1 MKKLIYLIAS
11 ILFALTSV
19 YGVYDIFVTKQD
31 DLVASIMAVLFAA
44 FLAWLFMHLFLKTER
59 HRAAD
64 DAAQTA
70 QVFERLKQI

>member
-31 DLVASIMAVLFAA
+31 DLMASIMAVLFAA
-44 FLAWLFMHLFLKTER
+44 FLAWLFHASLPQAG
-59 HRAAD
+59 AAP
-64 DAAQTA
+64 
-70 QVFERLKQI
+70 